1 MPEVV
6 LRGVSKKYGKVV
18 AVDDISLT
26 IKDGE
31 YVTILGPS
39 GCGKTTLIRMIAGI
53 IQPTEGQVFIGGKDM
68 KGVEIEDRDLG
79 YVFQNIALF
88 PNLNVADNVAYSP
101 RVKDRPAEEQAAT
114 AKKYLEL
121 VKLLDRMSMLP
132 GELCGGEQQKVS
144 LARALATG
152 SKLLLLDEPLSA
164 LDARVRMDLRYD
176 LRRLVKQLGIT
187 TVHVTH
193 DQEEAMSVSDRIVLM
208 RKGSVMEMG
217 SPEQLYTKPQNMFT
231 ANFIGET
238 NFFEG
243 WVKERADGLS
253 KIELRDGS
261 EMSVAN
267 CPFDK
272 GTAIVVSVRPE
283 FVFPFTSG
291 LHAKITSITYMGT
304 YWRISTEADS
314 EDEVELDVPVAD
326 GSLYKI
332 GQEVYLMVNR
342 KAAIVFPRPREGIAE
357 AISLE

>member
-6 LRGVSKKYGKVV
+6 LRNISKRYGKVT

-31 YVTILGPS
+31 YVTVLGPS

-53 IQPTEGQVFIGGKDM
+53 IEPTDGQVFIGGKDM

-88 PNLNVADNVAYSP
+88 PNLNVSDNVSYSP
-101 RVKDRPAEEQAAT
+101 RVKDRTVEEQEAT

-121 VKLLDRMSMLP
+121 VKLLERMNMFP

-176 LRRLVKQLGIT
+176 LRRLVKNLGIT

-208 RKGSVMEMG
+208 RKGSIMEMG
-217 SPEQLYTKPQNMFT
+217 SPEQLYARPQHMFT

-243 WVKERADGLS
+243 WVKEKGEGLN

-261 EMSVAN
+261 EIAVAS
-267 CPFDK
+267 CPFEK
-272 GTAIVVSVRPE
+272 GSAIVVSVRPE

-291 LHAKITSITYMGT
+291 LKARITSITYMGT
-304 YWRISTEADS
+304 YWRISTEAES
-314 EDEVELDVPVAD
+314 EDEVELDVPVGE
-326 GSLYKI
+326 GSMYQI
-332 GQEVYLMVNR
+332 GQEIYLMVNR